1 MRKLLQVAILGACVV
16 CGKSGAYVLTGSDV
30 YRLMDGSAEDNAF
43 VVGYVQGFS
52 EAWGTYEVGLEE
64 SGVPPLLF
72 CIPDGIKAGQKVE
85 TYKAYLRRNPGK
97 RSEPAGFLLPLAMR
111 EKWPCKN

>member
-30 YRLMDGSAEDNAF
+30 YRLMDGSAEDKAF
-43 VVGYVQGFS
+43 VVGCVQGFS

-72 CIPDGIKAGQKVE
+72 CIPDGIKAIPLHTSPRLAELSGVAGALDKDG
-85 TYKAYLRRNPGK
+85 YLLQAQP
-97 RSEPAGFLLPLAMR
+97 
-111 EKWPCKN
+111 